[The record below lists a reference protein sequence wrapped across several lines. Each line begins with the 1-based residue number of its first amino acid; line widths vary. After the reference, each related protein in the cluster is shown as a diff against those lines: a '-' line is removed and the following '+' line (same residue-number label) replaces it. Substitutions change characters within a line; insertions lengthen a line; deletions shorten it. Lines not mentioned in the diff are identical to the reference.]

1 MDYPHLQ
8 RTILLNKHHILED
21 NMDLIQH
28 NYLDILHQK
37 LGNITDISG
46 VSELIDGSYRIDYI
60 VEPTSSQLEQINNI
74 IQSWPLEKAKLE
86 KLEDIDKEW
95 EVTLENGWATPH
107 GWKMGITTQDVAL
120 LNGNFTL
127 AKEASNLGITD
138 PIFVIDTDGE
148 SHEFNLQD
156 LTMLML
162 QYGQA
167 RAMLSSQDAAKR
179 KAIKNATTIEELN
192 NLNV

>member
-1 MDYPHLQ
+1 MLS
-8 RTILLNKHHILED
+8 
-21 NMDLIQH
+21 
-28 NYLDILHQK
+28 ILHEK
-37 LGNITDISG
+37 INNILPIHG
-46 VSELIDGSYRIDYI
+46 VADNGDGSYRVDYI
-60 VEPTSSQLEQINNI
+60 DQPNTEQLELVNAILE
-74 IQSWPLEKAKLE
+74 SWPLEKGKLE
-86 KLEDIDKEW
+86 KLETVDNEW
-95 EVTLENGWATPH
+95 QNTLNNGWTTPY
-107 GWKMGITTQDVAL
+107 GWKLGITTQDVAL

-167 RAMLSSQDAAKR
+167 RAALSSQDAAKR
-179 KAIKNATTIEELN
+179 KAINNATTLEELN
-192 NLNV
+192 NL

>member
-1 MDYPHLQ
+1 MIIQLHNLINNIIPIHGVA
-8 RTILLNKHHILED
+8 D
-21 NMDLIQH
+21 N
-28 NYLDILHQK
+28 
-37 LGNITDISG
+37 G
-46 VSELIDGSYRIDYI
+46 DGSYRVDYI
-60 VEPTSSQLEQINNI
+60 DQPNTEQLELVNAILE
-74 IQSWPLEKAKLE
+74 SWPLEKGKLE
-86 KLEDIDKEW
+86 KLETVDNEW
-95 EVTLENGWATPH
+95 QNTLNNGWTTPY
-107 GWKMGITTQDVAL
+107 GWKLGIATQDVAL

-167 RAMLSSQDAAKR
+167 RAALSSQDATKR
-179 KAIKNATTIEELN
+179 KAIKNATSLEELN
-192 NLNV
+192 NL

>member
-1 MDYPHLQ
+1 MLI
-8 RTILLNKHHILED
+8 ILLHNLINKIVPIHGVAD
-21 NMDLIQH
+21 N
-28 NYLDILHQK
+28 
-37 LGNITDISG
+37 G
-46 VSELIDGSYRIDYI
+46 DGSYRVDYI
-60 VEPTSSQLEQINNI
+60 DQPNAEQLQLVNSVLD
-74 IQSWPLEKAKLE
+74 SWPLEKAKLE
-86 KLEDIDKEW
+86 KLETVDNEW
-95 EVTLENGWATPH
+95 QNTLNNGWTTPY
-107 GWKMGITTQDVAL
+107 GWKLGITTQDVAL

-138 PIFVIDTDGE
+138 PVFVIDTDGE

-192 NLNV
+192 NL

>member
-1 MDYPHLQ
+1 M
-8 RTILLNKHHILED
+8 IL
-21 NMDLIQH
+21 
-28 NYLDILHQK
+28 ILHEK
-37 LGNITDISG
+37 INNIVSIHG
-46 VSELIDGSYRIDYI
+46 VADNGDGSYRVDYI
-60 VEPTSSQLEQINNI
+60 DQPNAEQLQLVNSVLD
-74 IQSWPLEKAKLE
+74 SWPLEKAKLE
-86 KLEDIDKEW
+86 KLETVDQEW
-95 EVTLENGWATPH
+95 QNTLNNGWTTPY
-107 GWKMGITTQDVAL
+107 GWKLGITTQDVAL

-138 PIFVIDTDGE
+138 PVFVIDTDGE

-167 RAMLSSQDAAKR
+167 RAVLSSQDAAKR

-192 NLNV
+192 KG

>member
-1 MDYPHLQ
+1 MSFYYNINSFEIKEISDSLFEEWVVSNNPKYRLYNKLPDKPSIYHYWQNGEWKQYDLN
-8 RTILLNKHHILED
+8 TIKSIKLN
-21 NMDLIQH
+21 
-28 NYLDILHQK
+28 
-37 LGNITDISG
+37 
-46 VSELIDGSYRIDYI
+46 
-60 VEPTSSQLEQINNI
+60 QLSTYFENLINN
-74 IQSWPLEKAKLE
+74 
-86 KLEDIDKEW
+86 
-95 EVTLENGWATPH
+95 GWTTPY
-107 GWKMGITTQDVAL
+107 GWKLGITTQDIAL

-167 RAMLSSQDAAKR
+167 RAALSSQDAAKR
-179 KAIKNATTIEELN
+179 KAINNATTLEELN
-192 NLNV
+192 NL

>member
-1 MDYPHLQ
+1 MLS
-8 RTILLNKHHILED
+8 
-21 NMDLIQH
+21 
-28 NYLDILHQK
+28 ILHEK
-37 LGNITDISG
+37 INNILPIHG
-46 VSELIDGSYRIDYI
+46 VADNGDGSYRVDYI
-60 VEPTSSQLEQINNI
+60 DQPNTEQLELVNAILE
-74 IQSWPLEKAKLE
+74 SWPLEKGKLE
-86 KLEDIDKEW
+86 KLETVDNEW
-95 EVTLENGWATPH
+95 QNTLNNGWTTPY
-107 GWKMGITTQDVAL
+107 GWKLGITTQDVAL

-167 RAMLSSQDAAKR
+167 RAALSSQDAAKR
-179 KAIKNATTIEELN
+179 KAINNVTTLEELN
-192 NLNV
+192 NL